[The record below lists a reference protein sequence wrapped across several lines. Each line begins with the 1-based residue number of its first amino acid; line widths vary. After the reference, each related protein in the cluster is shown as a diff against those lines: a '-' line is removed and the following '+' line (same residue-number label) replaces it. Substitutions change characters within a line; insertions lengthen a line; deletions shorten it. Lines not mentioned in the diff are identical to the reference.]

1 MKNLNE
7 LFKKKLAEQQF
18 DGKEQYWA
26 QLEKKLNESAQE
38 KVVVVWYKKWLLPV
52 IAIVVMG
59 ALALLFTMSNDKK
72 NTTQL
77 EAFKVETI
85 EQTVSA
91 PEVVSNVKV
100 ISQENQSANNTSAQ
114 IADASNDANSNKNQN
129 KLSTKAA
136 DLAGINNSS
145 QNNNDKS
152 ITQNPNNLNNYSNKK
167 NTISANNISL
177 KTNKTL
183 GKEPVLSNTDDLL
196 AIATTPKN
204 SVENKSS
211 NIKQATENQPDEY
224 VSPVTSTAVKAL
236 DFSQIEMPLALI
248 SPKALSALFY
258 DELAPN
264 VATNIVPVNTSKAK
278 SKFSLSVYGG
288 AMLSMKNLFTS
299 EGNTADYIKRRKQEE
314 VKSIKPNV
322 GVDIELKRGHWT
334 LTSGINFHQQ
344 GEKRNYSDQFKRIVP
359 YDSLVVN
366 INNNSAWLVDSSM
379 FYAVQYNNIITSYDT
394 TITYY
399 DQTSG
404 LFYTAQLP
412 VNVTQGIISDT
423 NFYYSIDSTFQSNI
437 DTVNTNYALK
447 KQVVVLDPNQVNLK
461 GRNTFSYVE
470 VPLLIGYEWGIRR
483 WRLSVK
489 TGIGF
494 GVLTHQQSFYL
505 TTDESEIAPVSTDV
519 YTKVVYNG
527 IFRAGLHYNFTPQFG
542 IDIVPFSRLN
552 INNITNKNAD
562 FRQKYTNVGLQIGFN
577 YKL

>member
-552 INNITNKNAD
+552 INNITNKKAD